1 MDLKKNKLNR
11 KIKVLIVAAGEG
23 KRANLDYPKTLYK
36 INNVPILI
44 RILKKISYID
54 SCPTIIVSK
63 KGKGAISKC
72 INEYNFKAELIIQNK
87 PKGMGNAILRYGK
100 SKFYRKYKNIL
111 LIWGD
116 LPFIYKNTLKQLV
129 NSYFLKKSFFTIVT
143 GIIRNPY
150 TLILRDS
157 NMNICKILESRKEHI
172 NLHTGERDIG
182 IFLFNIRLLYYLY
195 KFRHYDF
202 IDNKKEH
209 NFLYIINILY
219 KNKLKISSS
228 KISNKKEFISFNSLR
243 DLK

>member
-1 MDLKKNKLNR
+1 MDLKKYKLN
-11 KIKVLIVAAGEG
+11 KKTKVLIVAAGEG
-23 KRANLDYPKTLYK
+23 KRANLEYPKTLYK
-36 INNVPILI
+36 INNIPILI

-54 SCPTIIVSK
+54 SCPTIIVSRN
-63 KGKGAISKC
+63 GKDAISKC
-72 INEYNFKAELIIQNK
+72 IHKYNFKAELIIQNK

-129 NSYFLKKSFFTIVT
+129 NSYFLKKSFLTIVT
-143 GIIRNPY
+143 GINNNPY

-157 NMNICKILESRKEHI
+157 NLNICKILESRNKNI
-172 NLHTGERDIG
+172 NAHTGERDIG
-182 IFLFNIRLLYYLY
+182 IFLFNIKLLYYLN

-219 KNKLKISSS
+219 KKNLKISSS
-228 KISNKKEFISFNSLR
+228 KISNKKEFISFNSLQ